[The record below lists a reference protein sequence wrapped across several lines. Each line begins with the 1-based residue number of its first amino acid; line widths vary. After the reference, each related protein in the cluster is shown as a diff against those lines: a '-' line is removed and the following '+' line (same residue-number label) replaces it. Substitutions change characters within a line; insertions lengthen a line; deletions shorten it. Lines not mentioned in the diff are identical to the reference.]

1 MNTMTHKDVY
11 IRIAAPNGKAKDV
24 INHHRV
30 WDAERFFS
38 AQQEQHNGP
47 KVKTED
53 RRIVSLATKKEYD
66 AQRKAVHA

>member
-11 IRIAAPNGKAKDV
+11 IRLADPTDNRKDV

-30 WDAERFFS
+30 WDTERFLA

-47 KVKTED
+47 KVKAGD
-53 RRIVSLATKKEYD
+53 RRIVSLATKENYND
-66 AQRKAVHA
+66 SRKAVRA